1 MAPERRRSAR
11 DYEQALRRQELATGR
26 ALVAALPTEG
36 SPGTRELAAAR
47 RVLTQALFELRR
59 LGRELDEQI
68 ESLRSRPGQ
77 GRPAPSRGGGPGEL
91 DRFQAVRDAVEE
103 IAERWEGRRDQ
114 LGAELDRRQPHRR
127 QGQEQRRPAGDGRGQ
142 GRGPGQS
149 GQGQGPGQPR
159 GRRTGQPQSGQGG
172 QPRGGRDRDR
182 GERRGEG
189 RGRGGVGDRDGV
201 SGRGA
206 AAPARPERPR
216 SPRSRRSPG

>member
-1 MAPERRRSAR
+1 VAPERRRSAR

-26 ALVAALPTEG
+26 ALVAALPAEG
-36 SPGTRELAAAR
+36 RPGTRELAAAR

-77 GRPAPSRGGGPGEL
+77 GRPAPSRGAGPGEL

-103 IAERWEGRRDQ
+103 VAERWEGRRDQ
-114 LGAELDRRQPHRR
+114 LGAELDRRQPNRR
-127 QGQEQRRPAGDGRGQ
+127 QGQGR
-142 GRGPGQS
+142 
-149 GQGQGPGQPR
+149 
-159 GRRTGQPQSGQGG
+159 QGG

-182 GERRGEG
+182 GERGRRGAG
-189 RGRGGVGDRDGV
+189 RDGV
-201 SGRGA
+201 RNRGA
-206 AAPARPERPR
+206 AAPARPEQPR